1 MAETFYIPN
10 ANGWSDN
17 GNQGDN
23 AKLRLMVTRSY
34 NAATNRSTLTITPQ
48 SYNTRYGVKCYLLR
62 NASLTLNGNTVYSGG
77 GTDQQS
83 TTIYVQYAASSAWVS
98 AVDQSTGKT
107 VAWTATVDHA
117 ADGSATFAFA
127 LSFRFY
133 STTVYN
139 TWYSVSGSASATE
152 PRASSVSASNGTFG
166 SAVAISVTR
175 QSTAYT
181 HTVTVA
187 CLGRTETV
195 ASLSTAA
202 SLSWTGAVA
211 TYAPLLTNAMSTTA
225 TITCQTFSGSTLIG
239 TTTVTITMTLPAASV
254 KPSTAISLADLTGYA
269 STYGGYVA
277 TKSRLRVTL
286 TNTLRY
292 GATLAST
299 AITANGQSFSASP
312 AETSEIVAG
321 NTAVTAR
328 ITDSRGQSS
337 DTASASITILA
348 YSAPAITALSV
359 RRCDQDG
366 TANNAGAYCQV
377 TYGVR
382 VTALNNH
389 NSRTLVLKYKKKSVS
404 SWTSQTVTLSAYTET
419 GTVIFAADTEST
431 YDVRLELT
439 DDFST
444 SAKDTDLSTAYTFL
458 NFGTGALAGIGIGM
472 VNTKQKT
479 VELEASWNI
488 ERGSEALFP
497 YPSGSGYCKLPGG
510 TLILWGTWNS
520 FSLSGNVLTATVQ
533 MSSTYSF
540 VDTNYCVMITPARN
554 CIAHLDEIAEGNA
567 NGNIDRTVNSF
578 AVSGHGSNANITINW
593 LAIGRWKA

>member
-1 MAETFYIPN
+1 MATFYIPN
-10 ANGWSDN
+10 SSGWSDN
-17 GNQGDN
+17 GNQGDS
-23 AKLRLMVTRSY
+23 AKLRLKVERTY

-48 SYNTRYGVKCYLLR
+48 SYHTRYGAKCYLLK

-77 GTDQQS
+77 GTDQSS
-83 TTIYVQYAASSAWVS
+83 TTIYVQYTGSSTWAD
-98 AVDQSTGKT
+98 AVDQSTGNV

-117 ADGSATFAFA
+117 SDGSATFNFGV
-127 LSFRFY
+127 SFRFY
-133 STTVYN
+133 SSSVYTTF
-139 TWYSVSGSASATE
+139 YSVSGSASATE
-152 PRASSVSASNGTFG
+152 PRASSVSANNGTFG

-195 ASLSTAA
+195 ATKTTTT

-225 TITCQTFSGSTLIG
+225 TITCQTYSGSTLIG
-239 TTTVTITMTLPAASV
+239 TTTVTITMTLPVAAV
-254 KPSTAISLADLTGYA
+254 KPSTAISIADPTGYA

-277 TKSRLRVTL
+277 SKSRLRVTL

-328 ITDSRGQSS
+328 ITDSRGQAS
-337 DTASASITILA
+337 DTASSSITILA

-389 NSRTLVLKYKKKSVS
+389 NSRSLILKFKKKSVS
-404 SWTSQTVTLSAYTET
+404 SWTSQTVTLSAYTEN

-444 SAKDTDLSTAYTFL
+444 SARETALSTAYAFI
-458 NFGTGALAGIGIGM
+458 NFGSGANAGIGIGM
-472 VNTKQKT
+472 VNQAQKSVEIAGDWKLYHGSDQIFPRSTKQQANN
-479 VELEASWNI
+479 VA
-488 ERGSEALFP
+488 
-497 YPSGSGYCKLPGG
+497 PGG
-510 TLILWGTWNS
+510 SIVYDDIANYEGGFIVTYGPRDEEKGVIIYFAS
-520 FSLSGNVLTATVQ
+520 SSGNVSYITLGAMTDVSVTTGTGSLTIK
-533 MSSTYSF
+533 
-540 VDTNYCVMITPARN
+540 N
-554 CIAHLDEIAEGNA
+554 
-567 NGNIDRTVNSF
+567 NSEYYLF
-578 AVSGHGSNANITINW
+578 ALRFKH
-593 LAIGRWKA
+593 

>member
-10 ANGWSDN
+10 SSGWSDN
-17 GNQGDN
+17 GNQGDT

-48 SYNTRYGVKCYLLR
+48 SYNVRWTQKCFLLK
-62 NASLTLNGNTVYSGG
+62 NALLKLNGNTVYSGG
-77 GTDQQS
+77 GTDQDS
-83 TTIYVQYAASSAWVS
+83 TSIYVQYTASSTWAS
-98 AVDQSTGKT
+98 AIDQSTGKT
-107 VAWTATVDHA
+107 VQWTATVDHA
-117 ADGSATFAFA
+117 SDGSATFAFA

-133 STTVYN
+133 STSVYN
-139 TWYSVSGSASATE
+139 TWYNVSGSASATE

-195 ASLSTAA
+195 ATKSSST

-211 TYAPLLTNAMSTTA
+211 TYAPLLTNAMTTTA
-225 TITCQTFSGSTLIG
+225 TITCQTYSGSTLIG
-239 TTTVTITMTLPAASV
+239 TTTVTITMTLPAATV
-254 KPSTAISLADLTGYA
+254 KPSTAISLDDPTGYA
-269 STYGGYVA
+269 TTYGGYVA
-277 TKSRLRVTL
+277 TRSRLRVTL
-286 TNTLRY
+286 ANTLKY
-292 GATLAST
+292 GASLAST
-299 AITANGQSFSASP
+299 AITANGQNFSSSP
-312 AETSEIVAG
+312 ATTAEIVAG
-321 NTAVTAR
+321 RTSVTAR
-328 ITDSRGQSS
+328 ITDSRGQAS
-337 DTASASITILA
+337 DTSTASITILA

-389 NSRTLVLKYKKKSVS
+389 NSRTLILKHKKKSVS
-404 SWTSQTVTLSAYTET
+404 SWTSQTITLSAYTET

-431 YDVRLELT
+431 YDIRLELT

-444 SAKDTDLSTAYTFL
+444 SARDTALSTAYTFL

-479 VELEASWNI
+479 VELEGTWSI
-488 ERGSEALFP
+488 ERGGEALFP
-497 YPSGSGYCKLPGG
+497 YPSGGSYCKLPDG
-510 TLILWGTWNS
+510 TLIQWGQVSS
-520 FSLSGNVLTATVQ
+520 FNLSSGVLSATVSMTQEFADLNYSVMLTAQ
-533 MSSTYSF
+533 RNGIAYLSTPF
-540 VDTNYCVMITPARN
+540 FEA
-554 CIAHLDEIAEGNA
+554 NA
-567 NGNIDRTVNSF
+567 NGNVTRTVNSF
-578 AVSGHGSNANITINW
+578 AIAAKGTNTNITVNW
-593 LAIGRWKA
+593 FAIGRWKV

>member
-10 ANGWSDN
+10 SSGWSDN
-17 GNQGDN
+17 GTQGDN

-48 SYNTRYGVKCYLLR
+48 SYNSRYGAKCYLLR

-107 VAWTATVDHA
+107 IAWTATVDHA

-133 STTVYN
+133 STAVYN

-187 CLGRTETV
+187 CLGRTETI
-195 ASLSTAA
+195 ASQSTAA

-211 TYAPLLTNAMSTTA
+211 TYAPLLTNAMTTTA
-225 TITCQTFSGSTLIG
+225 TITCQTYSGSTLIG
-239 TTTVTITMTLPAASV
+239 TTTVTITMTLPAVPV
-254 KPSTAISLADLTGYA
+254 KPFTGISLADPTGYA

-286 TNTLRY
+286 SNSLKY
-292 GATLAST
+292 GATIAST

-337 DTASASITILA
+337 DTATTSITILDYA
-348 YSAPAITALSV
+348 APAITALSV

-366 TANNAGAYCQV
+366 TANDAGAYCQV

-382 VTALNNH
+382 VTALNDH

-404 SWTSQTVTLSAYTET
+404 SWTSQAITLSAYTET

-431 YDVRLELT
+431 YDIRLELT

-444 SAKDTDLSTAYTFL
+444 SARDTDLSTAYTYI
-458 NFGTGALAGIGIGM
+458 NFGAGALAGIGLGM

-479 VELEASWNI
+479 VELEASWSI
-488 ERGSEALFP
+488 ERGGEALFP
-497 YPSGSGYCKLPGG
+497 YPSGGSYCKLPDG
-510 TLILWGTWNS
+510 TLIQWGQVSAFN
-520 FSLSGNVLTATVQ
+520 LSSGVLSATVSMTQ
-533 MSSTYSF
+533 DFADLNYS
-540 VDTNYCVMITPARN
+540 VMLTPQRN
-554 CIAHLDEIAEGNA
+554 GIAYVTTPFFEANA
-567 NGNIDRTVNSF
+567 NGNVTRTVNSF
-578 AVSGHGSNANITINW
+578 AIAANGTNANITVNW
-593 LAIGRWKA
+593 FAIGRWKA